1 MAKVQNTFLKSKMNK
16 DLDAR
21 LLPEGE
27 YRDARN
33 AQISKSESDQVGNL
47 ENSLGNKSIAD
58 YTALTGESNIFC
70 IGSFADEL
78 NSVVFLFFTSYTDP
92 FPSKYTYEPTAKN
105 FIISTNILSGIS
117 TVLVKGAFLN
127 FSQTNLITGVNILEN
142 LLFFTDNRNQPRVI
156 NTLLANNNSRDTNPT
171 YYSTED
177 QISVAKY
184 NPFEAIE
191 LWQKSI
197 LGTADSVPYETTM
210 KDVSSL
216 FLPNGGSALC
226 ANTVTSDVI
235 PVDNIIGEINSGTSS
250 PYGAAGASTVFIQN
264 NLSGGD
270 FTLTDTGQTVSSV
283 ASAAGVG
290 DFDITL
296 SGSIT
301 IQENQ
306 KLVFNANP
314 YFDATFGGDPDYLDD
329 KFVRFSYR
337 YRFEDNEYSI
347 FAPFTQIAFI
357 PKQDG
362 YFMFVDGESTS
373 GTEGSQVKNDQDET
387 YRSSVVYFVENKV
400 NSISLKIPLP
410 YYNYD
415 IQEALKIKEIDI
427 LYKESDGIAV
437 RSIETIT
444 IDKITSQSGVA
455 LTNGAQT
462 PGASG
467 NNIAIDNLSGG
478 IVVGSPI
485 SGAGIDAGTTVLSF
499 TPTDP
504 SNPFSGNITVS
515 TTVNQLDDNVLLT
528 IGDINSFIY
537 EYESTKPTKTLPEDN
552 LIRVFDKIPVRAQAQ
567 EVAGNRI
574 IYGNFQNKIDPPP
587 FLNYNV
593 AATTKSDFLLNQV
606 TIGYTGTGD
615 TIKVGSPLTVNIQSI
630 QGEGLFPGY
639 VISCNAYGATIPPNT
654 QIVTTSSNSTG
665 AADLTFNNNITLPS
679 GSAVTVIIIAEPGSG
694 TENSVTKIE
703 YPSSSVKTNR
713 NYQIGFVL
721 ADRYGRQ
728 SSVILSN
735 NETSIIVN
743 GIEYAGSTL
752 YAPYINPGVNQTSWP
767 GNSLKV
773 LVNSPIPNNNLY
785 NGDVTDEEYNPL
797 GWYSYKIVVK
807 QTEQEYYNVYLPGI
821 MASYPN
827 DTTLEVGQ
835 TSHTVLINDNINK
848 VPRDLTEVGP
858 EQKQFRSSVQLI
870 GRVQNLAP
878 SSTITSGNINTQFYP
893 RTNTDTVSVIST
905 VNDLFDYNP
914 VEPPLPNLFPQF
926 YSLESNPLIAR
937 LSTVSQIG
945 QLANANYGPVSG
957 ESVENTAVGNFPP
970 PSSTII
976 LSAVAGT
983 VTAGS
988 LNGFLV
994 SGIGIPAA
1002 TYVASH
1008 TLVGAGGN
1016 DAPATPVAGLMNVTL
1031 ENASNIPVV
1040 VELTPGTVIN
1050 MVPTTGVAPFEL
1062 TRPGLQYLAVSE
1074 TEPVESIID
1083 IFWETST
1090 SGLISDLNAA
1100 ILNNQSE
1107 TGGSNITWNT
1117 SPFTEGLKASNTT
1130 AGDTGYILAG
1140 NGFQIVDSFGQTIQ
1154 ITASDSVEFSAP
1166 NNAFP
1171 VTNGLGENVVSE
1183 TKDYFRLIDLGT
1195 NSSGY
1200 GPWQIKTTSNTGGG
1214 GQGEN
1219 VSSTNNYFDN
1229 IYYFENENE
1238 DLRQF
1243 TFNIKVTIG
1252 GQENFITK
1260 TANLANVL
1268 PQFFEIEALNVN
1280 TSSVKYGPG
1289 GTINPP
1295 PTFIPVQ
1302 TTKTTQNIA
1311 NIDIDNGAAN
1321 KTDPNPNGGRA
1332 LSVRDVNL
1340 ISSDFQAGLIFDQRI
1355 GSPTGPVAQ
1364 VNGYDIFTLN
1374 ELIPTFGGEKEYILI
1389 NNYSDPE
1396 STALIG
1402 STLYY
1407 ITLAVQDAGGFVT
1420 FQKFEIDMR
1429 VQLNNS
1435 NFWNKNQQIDSFQRF
1450 TPASGGD
1457 QWQGQSGEN
1466 LCGDNCQPTQSG
1478 DGDNTH
1484 WWYLPN
1490 TAFQIRTTDI
1500 GAATSQTGWYIYG
1513 YGYFD
1518 NSSADAQFC
1527 CLDSDSGGVTGSFS
1541 MVEYSAGTPNTI
1553 TIPMNTP
1560 ITSGNHLVQMQPT
1573 IADGFNAATVNEI
1586 ENVWGLPPKIHGRI
1600 AVTGVE
1606 SFGGSYL
1613 WTYEI
1618 LEGDSTTDP
1627 ATIGSSGA
1635 PGTAI
1640 TGCMKLFRD
1649 ANGTRTTL
1657 GNGWNWNNGPITK
1670 ATMEDRVLRG
1680 EPGQRIPRIK
1690 YTTRSING
1698 DLKFYYNPLDG
1709 DGFYGGGK
1717 GLQYGGVAALDLNWD
1732 FQGGANP
1739 QIIYT
1744 YYGPFNSFAS
1754 PWYFSPSSDDYSIEA
1769 LKKVW
1774 SMYHYSPFCFPSWR
1788 YNENRWRRWAQS
1800 WEVNP
1805 TSGEPTPINQGAI
1818 DNGLIEFMQSTNSAN
1833 CPPRDAQLGQDW
1845 RPTNAGNFSYAII

>member
-33 AQISKSESDQVGNL
+33 AQISKSESSQVGNL

-156 NTLLANNNSRDTNPT
+156 NTILANTNSKNTNPT

-197 LGTADSVPYETTM
+197 LGAADSVPYETTM

-216 FLPNGGSALC
+216 FLPNGGSALS
-226 ANTVTSDVI
+226 ATAGTLTSDVI
-235 PVDNIIGEINSGTSS
+235 PVDNIIGEINSGVSS
-250 PYGAAGASTVFIQN
+250 PYGAAGASTVFIQD
-264 NLSGGD
+264 NLAGGN

-283 ASAAGVG
+283 GAPGTPGVG

-314 YFDATFGGDPDYLDD
+314 YFDSTFGGDPDYLND

-373 GTEGSQVKNDQDET
+373 STEGSQVKNDQDET
-387 YRSSVVYFVENKV
+387 YRSSVVYFVENKL
-400 NSISLKIPLP
+400 NSIGLKIPLP

-444 IDKITSQSGVA
+444 IDKIKSQSGIA

-467 NNIAIDNLSGG
+467 NNIAIDNLNGG

-567 EVAGNRI
+567 EVAGNRV

-593 AATTKSDFLLNQV
+593 AATAKSDFLLNQV
-606 TIGYTGTGD
+606 TIGYTGTGS
-615 TIKVGSPLTVNIQSI
+615 TIKVGSALAVNIQSI

-665 AADLTFNNNITLPS
+665 AATLTFNNNITLPS

-752 YAPYINPGVNQTSWP
+752 YAPYINPSINQTSWP

-878 SSTITSGNINTQFYP
+878 SSGITSGNVNTQFYP

-926 YSLESNPLIAR
+926 YSLESNPLVAR

-945 QLANANYGPVSG
+945 QLASANYGPVSG
-957 ESVENTAVGNFPP
+957 ESVENQPSPPGSFPP
-970 PSSTII
+970 PNATII
-976 LSAVAGT
+976 LGAVAGT

-994 SGIGIPAA
+994 SGVGIPAG

-1016 DAPATPVAGLMNVTL
+1016 IPPVAGLMNVTL
-1031 ENASNIPVV
+1031 ENATGIPVV
-1040 VELTPGTVIN
+1040 VEIAGGTIIN

-1062 TRPGLQYLAVSE
+1062 TRPGIQYLAVSE

-1117 SPFTEGLKASNTT
+1117 TPFTEGLKASNNNT
-1130 AGDTGYILAG
+1130 GDNGYILAG
-1140 NGFQIVDSFGQTIQ
+1140 NGFQVVDSFGQTIQ
-1154 ITASDSVEFSAP
+1154 ITASDSVEFGAP

-1219 VSSTNNYFDN
+1219 VSFANNYFDN

-1268 PQFFEIEALNVN
+1268 PQFFKIEALNVN
-1280 TSSVKYGPG
+1280 SGTSTYGPG
-1289 GTINPP
+1289 GTNPLP
-1295 PTFIPVQ
+1295 QFVPVQ
-1302 TTKTTQNIA
+1302 TTKTTQFIA

-1332 LSVRDVNL
+1332 LSVRDLNIVG
-1340 ISSDFQAGLIFDQRI
+1340 SDFQPGIVFDQRI

-1364 VNGYDIFTLN
+1364 VDGNDIFTLN
-1374 ELIPTFGGEKEYILI
+1374 ELIPTFNGEKEYILV

-1396 STALIG
+1396 STSLIG

-1407 ITLAVQDAGGFVT
+1407 ITLAVQDAGGFLT
-1420 FQKFEIDMR
+1420 YQRFEIDMR
-1429 VQLNNS
+1429 VQLNND
-1435 NFWNKNQQIDSFQRF
+1435 NFWNKSQRIDAFVIYTSQ
-1450 TPASGGD
+1450 AGGN
-1457 QWQGQSGEN
+1457 QWQGQTEWDV
-1466 LCGDNCQPTQSG
+1466 CGDNCQPNQAGNYDS
-1478 DGDNTH
+1478 H
-1484 WWYLPN
+1484 WWFLPS
-1490 TAFQIRTTDI
+1490 TTFQVKTTNV
-1500 GAATSQTGWYIYG
+1500 GAATTQTGWYIYG
-1513 YGYFD
+1513 YGFFD
-1518 NSSADAQFC
+1518 NTSADAQFC
-1527 CLDSDSGGVTGSFS
+1527 CLHNDSGAVTGSYS
-1541 MVEYSAGTPNTI
+1541 MVDYSAGTPGTI

-1560 ITSGNHLVQMQPT
+1560 ILPGKHLVQRQPQVS
-1573 IADGFNAATVNEI
+1573 DGFNSATVSEI

-1600 AVTGVE
+1600 AVTDYD
-1606 SFGGSYL
+1606 SSTNL

-1618 LEGDSTTDP
+1618 LEGDTTSIPSETMDI
-1627 ATIGSSGA
+1627 AGA

-1649 ANGTRTTL
+1649 VNGTRTTL
-1657 GNGWNWNNGPITK
+1657 GNGWNWNDGAISK
-1670 ATMEDRVLRG
+1670 SAMENRVLLGLPAR
-1680 EPGQRIPRIK
+1680 RTPRIK
-1690 YTTRSING
+1690 YTTKSING
-1698 DLKFYYNPLDG
+1698 DLKFYYNPTDG
-1709 DGFYGGGK
+1709 AATVSTDIYTN
-1717 GLQYGGVAALDLNWD
+1717 YGGVAALQKNWD
-1732 FQGGANP
+1732 FQGGSNP

-1744 YYGPFNSFAS
+1744 YHGPFNYTSS
-1754 PWYFSPSSDDYSIEA
+1754 PWYFSPSSNDNSIEA

-1774 SMYHYSPFCFPSWR
+1774 AMYGYGPFTFPTWRSSRKGWASWS
-1788 YNENRWRRWAQS
+1788 QG

-1805 TSGEPTPINQGAI
+1805 SNGQPTPDGQEAI
-1818 DNGLIEFMQSTNSAN
+1818 DHGLQQKMRSYGDAN
-1833 CPPRDAQLGQDW
+1833 CPPRDAQMGQDW
-1845 RPTNAGNFSYAII
+1845 RPGNAGSFSYAII

>member
-33 AQISKSESDQVGNL
+33 AQISKSEGNQVGNL

-58 YTALTGESNIFC
+58 YTDITGESNIFC

-92 FPSKYTYEPTAKN
+92 FPSQYVYEPTAKN
-105 FIISTNILSGIS
+105 FIISTNILSGVS

-127 FSQTNLITGVNILEN
+127 FSQTNLITGVNVLQD

-156 NTLLANNNSRDTNPT
+156 NTTLANNNSQNTNPT

-197 LGTADSVPYETTM
+197 LGAADSVPYETTM

-216 FLPNGGSALC
+216 FLPNGGSALS
-226 ANTVTSDVI
+226 ATAGALTSNVI
-235 PVDNIIGEINSGTSS
+235 PVDNIIGEINSGNSS
-250 PYGAAGASTVFIQN
+250 PYGSTGASTVFIQN

-270 FTLTDTGQTVSSV
+270 FTLTNTGKTVSSV
-283 ASAAGVG
+283 AESGAGVVG
-290 DFDITL
+290 DFVVTL

-306 KLVFNANP
+306 KLVFNPNP

-337 YRFEDNEYSI
+337 YRFENNEYSI

-362 YFMFVDGESTS
+362 YFMFVDGETTS
-373 GTEGSQVKNDQDET
+373 STEGSQVKNDQDET
-387 YRSSVVYFVENKV
+387 YRSSVVYFVENKL

-437 RSIETIT
+437 RAIETLT
-444 IDKITSQSGVA
+444 IDKIKTQSGIA

-467 NNIAIDNLSGG
+467 NNIAIDNISGG
-478 IVVGSPI
+478 VAVGSPI
-485 SGAGIDAGTTVLSF
+485 SGPGIDAGTTVLSF

-515 TTVNQLDDNVLLT
+515 TTVSQLEDNALLT

-567 EVAGNRI
+567 EVAGNRV

-587 FLNYNV
+587 FLDYNV
-593 AATTKSDFLLNQV
+593 AATIKDDFLLNQV
-606 TIGYTGTGD
+606 TIGYTGPGG
-615 TIKVGSPLTVNIQSI
+615 TIKAGDSITVNVQSI
-630 QGEGLFPGY
+630 EGQGLFTGY
-639 VISCNAYGATIPPNT
+639 VISCNSYGATIPPDT
-654 QIVTTSSNSTG
+654 QIISTTSNSTG
-665 AADLTFNNNITLPS
+665 AADLIFNNNITLPS
-679 GSAVTVIIIAEPGSG
+679 GSTVTVIIIAEPGSG

-721 ADRYGRQ
+721 SDRYGRQ
-728 SSVILSN
+728 SSVILSS

-752 YAPYINPGVNQTSWP
+752 YAPYINPNINQTSWP
-767 GNSLKV
+767 GNSLKI

-870 GRVQNLAP
+870 GRVQNIAP
-878 SSTITSGNINTQFYP
+878 SSAITSGNINTQFYP

-914 VEPPLPNLFPQF
+914 VEPPLPNLFSQF

-937 LSTVSQIG
+937 LSTISQIG
-945 QLANANYGPVSG
+945 QLANANYNPVSG
-957 ESVENTAVGNFPP
+957 ESVENLPSGSFAP

-983 VTAGS
+983 VTANS
-988 LNGFLV
+988 LVGFLV

-1002 TYVASH
+1002 TYVSSH

-1016 DAPATPVAGLMNVTL
+1016 TPPVAGLMNVTL
-1031 ENASNIPVV
+1031 KNASNNPVV
-1040 VELTPGTVIN
+1040 LELTPGTIIN
-1050 MVPTTGVAPFEL
+1050 MVPTTGVAPFEI

-1074 TEPVESIID
+1074 TQPVESIID

-1090 SGLISDLNAA
+1090 SGLISELNAA

-1107 TGGSNITWNT
+1107 VGGTNIIWNT
-1117 SPFTEGLKASNTT
+1117 SPFTEGLAEN
-1130 AGDTGYILAG
+1130 GYILAG

-1154 ITASDSVEFSAP
+1154 ITSSDSVEFVAP
-1166 NNAFP
+1166 NGAFP
-1171 VTNGLGENVVSE
+1171 VTNGLGENVVGE
-1183 TKDYFRLIDLGT
+1183 TKDYFRLVDLGT
-1195 NSSGY
+1195 NASGY
-1200 GPWQIKTTSNTGGG
+1200 GPWQIQTTSQTTSNLQGGP
-1214 GQGEN
+1214 
-1219 VSSTNNYFDN
+1219 VSAAINYFDN

-1243 TFNIKVTIG
+1243 TFTIKTTIG

-1260 TANLANVL
+1260 TANLANVI
-1268 PQFFEIEALNVN
+1268 PQFFEIEAVNVN
-1280 TSSVKYGPG
+1280 SANVKYGPG

-1295 PTFIPVQ
+1295 PAFIRVE
-1302 TTKTTQNIA
+1302 TTKTTEIMA

-1332 LSVRDVNL
+1332 LSVGDVHIINSNNETAA
-1340 ISSDFQAGLIFDQRI
+1340 IYDQRI
-1355 GSPTGPVAQ
+1355 GSTDGPIAQ
-1364 VNGYDIFTLN
+1364 VNGYDIFSIN
-1374 ELIPTFGGEKEYILI
+1374 ELLPTFNGEKEYRLV
-1389 NNYSDPE
+1389 NNYFNLEATS
-1396 STALIG
+1396 LIG

-1407 ITLAVQDAGGFVT
+1407 VTLAIQDAGGGIF
-1420 FQKFEIDMR
+1420 FQRFEIDMR
-1429 VQLNNS
+1429 VQLNND
-1435 NFWNKNQQIDSFQRF
+1435 NFWNKNQEIDAYSIYS
-1450 TPASGGD
+1450 PAGGGN
-1457 QWQGQSGEN
+1457 QWQGQTGGVATSVEN
-1466 LCGDNCQPTQSG
+1466 RCGDNCQPTQG
-1478 DGDNTH
+1478 GTH
-1484 WWYLPN
+1484 WWYLPS
-1490 TAFQIRTTDI
+1490 TTFQIKTIDI
-1500 GAATSQTGWYIYG
+1500 GAASTQTGWYVYG
-1513 YGYFD
+1513 FGYFD
-1518 NSSADAQFC
+1518 NTAAEAEFC
-1527 CLDSDSGGVTGSFS
+1527 CLDSDSGGTTGSYS
-1541 MVEYSAGTPNTI
+1541 MVQYSSGVPNTI

-1560 ITSGNHLVQMQPT
+1560 ITPGNHLVQKQPT
-1573 IADGFNAATVNEI
+1573 VADGFDAATVNQI

-1600 AVTGVE
+1600 AVTAYE
-1606 SFGGSYL
+1606 QSTNL

-1618 LEGDSTTDP
+1618 LDGDKTSLPSETMG
-1627 ATIGSSGA
+1627 ISGA

-1649 ANGTRTTL
+1649 SGGSYDFAT
-1657 GNGWNWNNGPITK
+1657 GNSTYGMGWNRNEGQQITK
-1670 ATMEDRVLRG
+1670 AQMATRVLNG
-1680 EPGQRIPRIK
+1680 EPARRTPRIK
-1690 YTTRSING
+1690 YTTQSISG
-1698 DLKFYYNPLDG
+1698 DLKFYYNPT
-1709 DGFYGGGK
+1709 DGFPSGFGNDGRE
-1717 GLQYGGVAALDLNWD
+1717 YGGVATCTL
-1732 FQGGANP
+1732 
-1739 QIIYT
+1739 
-1744 YYGPFNSFAS
+1744 
-1754 PWYFSPSSDDYSIEA
+1754 
-1769 LKKVW
+1769 
-1774 SMYHYSPFCFPSWR
+1774 
-1788 YNENRWRRWAQS
+1788 
-1800 WEVNP
+1800 
-1805 TSGEPTPINQGAI
+1805 
-1818 DNGLIEFMQSTNSAN
+1818 
-1833 CPPRDAQLGQDW
+1833 PR
-1845 RPTNAGNFSYAII
+1845 S

>member
-21 LLPEGE
+21 LLPQGE

-33 AQISKSESDQVGNL
+33 AQISKSESNQVGNL
-47 ENSLGNKSIAD
+47 ENSLGNKSISD

-92 FPSKYTYEPTAKN
+92 FPSQYTYEPTAKN

-156 NTLLANNNSRDTNPT
+156 NTILANTDSKNTNPT

-197 LGTADSVPYETTM
+197 LGVTDSVPYETTM

-216 FLPNGGSALC
+216 FLPNGGSALS
-226 ANTVTSDVI
+226 ATIGTLTSNVI

-270 FTLTDTGQTVSSV
+270 FTLTDTGQTVDSV

-290 DFDITL
+290 SFDITL

-314 YFDATFGGDPDYLDD
+314 YFDSTFGGDPDYLDD

-362 YFMFVDGESTS
+362 YFMFVDGETTS
-373 GTEGSQVKNDQDET
+373 GTKGSKVKNDQDET
-387 YRSSVVYFVENKV
+387 YRSSVVYFVENKL

-415 IQEALKIKEIDI
+415 IQKALKIKEIDI

-437 RSIETIT
+437 RSIETVT
-444 IDKITSQSGVA
+444 IDKIKSQSGVA

-467 NNIAIDNLSGG
+467 NNIAIDNLNGG
-478 IVVGSPI
+478 IVIGSPI
-485 SGAGIDAGTTVLSF
+485 SGAGIDAGTTILSF

-528 IGDINSFIY
+528 IGDINYFIY

-567 EVAGNRI
+567 EVAGNRV

-593 AATTKSDFLLNQV
+593 AATVKSDFLLNQV

-615 TIKVGSPLTVNIQSI
+615 TIKVGSQLAVNIQSI

-665 AADLTFNNNITLPS
+665 AANLTFNNNITLPS

-728 SSVILSN
+728 SGVILSN

-878 SSTITSGNINTQFYP
+878 SSAVTSGNINTQFYP

-926 YSLESNPLIAR
+926 YSLESNPLVAR

-957 ESVENTAVGNFPP
+957 ESIENSAAGSFAP

-983 VTAGS
+983 VTTGS

-994 SGIGIPAA
+994 SGVGIPAA

-1016 DAPATPVAGLMNVTL
+1016 TPPVAGLMNVTL
-1031 ENASNIPVV
+1031 ENASNNPVV

-1074 TEPVESIID
+1074 TEPIESIID

-1090 SGLISDLNAA
+1090 SGLISDLNSA

-1107 TGGSNITWNT
+1107 VGGTNITWNT
-1117 SPFTEGLKASNTT
+1117 SPFTEGLAEN
-1130 AGDTGYILAG
+1130 GYILAG
-1140 NGFQIVDSFGQTIQ
+1140 NGFQITDSFGQTIQ

-1166 NNAFP
+1166 NDAFP
-1171 VTNGLGENVVSE
+1171 VTNGFGESVISE

-1200 GPWQIKTTSNTGGG
+1200 GPWQIQTTSQTTPQSLGGP
-1214 GQGEN
+1214 
-1219 VSSTNNYFDN
+1219 VSSAVNYFDN

-1243 TFNIKVTIG
+1243 TFTIKVTIG

-1268 PQFFEIEALNVN
+1268 PQFFKIEALNVN
-1280 TSSVKYGPG
+1280 SATSTYGPG
-1289 GTINPP
+1289 GTIDPP
-1295 PTFIPVQ
+1295 PNFIPVQ
-1302 TTKTTQNIA
+1302 TTKTTQDIA
-1311 NIDIDNGAAN
+1311 NIDIDNGSAN

-1332 LSVRDVNL
+1332 LSVRDVN
-1340 ISSDFQAGLIFDQRI
+1340 IVGSDFQAGFIFDQRI

-1364 VNGYDIFTLN
+1364 VDGNDIFTLN
-1374 ELIPTFGGEKEYILI
+1374 ELTPTFNGEKEYRLI

-1396 STALIG
+1396 STSLIG

-1407 ITLAVQDAGGFVT
+1407 VTLAVQDSGGFPAY
-1420 FQKFEIDMR
+1420 QRFEIDMR

-1435 NFWNKNQQIDSFQRF
+1435 NFWNKNQRIDAFQIYTNS
-1450 TPASGGD
+1450 AGGN
-1457 QWQGQSGEN
+1457 QWQGQSEWDI
-1466 LCGDNCQPTQSG
+1466 CGNNCQPTQSG
-1478 DGDNTH
+1478 GGQDTH
-1484 WWYLPN
+1484 WWYVPG
-1490 TAFQIRTTDI
+1490 TTFQVKTTDI
-1500 GAATSQTGWYIYG
+1500 GAAATQTGWYIYG

-1518 NSSADAQFC
+1518 NTNANAQFC

-1560 ITSGNHLVQMQPT
+1560 ITPGNHLVQKQPT
-1573 IADGFNAATVNEI
+1573 VADGFTAATVNEI

-1600 AVTGVE
+1600 AVTAYSGAPD
-1606 SFGGSYL
+1606 YL

-1627 ATIGSSGA
+1627 ATTGSPGA
-1635 PGTAI
+1635 TGTAI
-1640 TGCMKLFRD
+1640 TSCMKLFRD
-1649 ANGTRTTL
+1649 VNGTRTTL
-1657 GNGWNWNNGPITK
+1657 GNGWNWNNGAITK

-1690 YTTRSING
+1690 YTTQSING

-1709 DGFYGGGK
+1709 QGVFGGGK
-1717 GLQYGGVAALDLNWD
+1717 GLQYGGIARLDENWD

-1754 PWYFSPSSDDYSIEA
+1754 PWYFSPSSNDNSIEA

-1788 YNENRWRRWAQS
+1788 YNENRWRTWAQS

-1805 TSGEPTPINQGAI
+1805 TSGEPTPFNQGAI
-1818 DNGLIEFMQSTNSAN
+1818 NNGLIEFMQQTPDAN
-1833 CPPRDAQLGQDW
+1833 CDSRDAQLGQDW